1 MPRGV
6 LRWLACSMC
15 GRSPAAYECGD
26 HPICGHCFNLL
37 GAYMG
42 CGGGRARHRR
52 TDVDVELL
60 ESVRR
65 AKPGGGPGGGKL
77 SRRIRKETP

>member
-15 GRSPAAYECGD
+15 SRSPAAYECGGY
-26 HPICGHCFNLL
+26 HLCGHCFQLL
-37 GAYMG
+37 GAYLR
-42 CGGGRARHRR
+42 CGGGRAKPRR

-60 ESVRR
+60 ESVRQ
-65 AKPGGGPGGGKL
+65 AKMRKA
-77 SRRIRKETP
+77 RRRPTPTR